1 MFIKKLLSLIFVSL
15 LLSGNAY
22 AFCIFGNC
30 EAKEACRD
38 YAKSAD
44 GDQDDAYNY
53 CMEREGNKKN
63 YGDPL
68 DKFIKQE

>member
-1 MFIKKLLSLIFVSL
+1 MKKLLSLIFVSL

-53 CMEREGNKKN
+53 CMEREGNEKN
-63 YGDPL
+63 YGVRL
-68 DKFIKQE
+68 YLFIRQEYL

>member
-1 MFIKKLLSLIFVSL
+1 MKKLLSLIFVSL

-44 GDQDDAYNY
+44 GDQDGMAP
-53 CMEREGNKKN
+53 KTPTAKV
-63 YGDPL
+63 PHIPHT
-68 DKFIKQE
+68 K